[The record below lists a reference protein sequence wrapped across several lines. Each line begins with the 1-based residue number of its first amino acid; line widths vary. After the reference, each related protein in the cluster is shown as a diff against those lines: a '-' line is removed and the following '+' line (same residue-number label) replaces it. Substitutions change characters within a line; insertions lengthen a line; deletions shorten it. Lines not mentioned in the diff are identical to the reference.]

1 MLDRPLL
8 TQAQRDELDAQ
19 RLDFERHN
27 VWKVL
32 SNNGTNGWK
41 YPCLCSQ
48 CNGNIELVKPDVQE
62 S

>member
-41 YPCLCSQ
+41 YPCLCSR
-48 CNGNIELVKPDVQE
+48 CNIKPDVRE
-62 S
+62 N

>member
-1 MLDRPLL
+1 MTLDRPLL
-8 TQAQRDELDAQ
+8 TQEQRDELDAQ

-41 YPCLCSQ
+41 YPCLCSR
-48 CNGNIELVKPDVQE
+48 CNADAIKPDVRE
-62 S
+62 D